1 MQSSRISRIMEA
13 LPKEAW
19 ARAPIE
25 RRLHFMHHEMFVP
38 HPEMVAA
45 IRAIIHRIRRCVL
58 EDKGAAI
65 FIEVPSGAGKT
76 TLVRFLKA
84 AMPDQV
90 TDEETK
96 IRVVAFS
103 VPKTVTLKQ
112 MDQSLLAA
120 LGDPKAG
127 SGTHYD
133 LDKRSISLLKTAGT
147 ELILI
152 DNIQDIPEKRRAG
165 GILQIG
171 NGIRDLIDG
180 SRRLVVLL
188 GTQDSRKILQS
199 NIQLMRRCSAKR
211 VISYFNPLE
220 PSGLSRLG
228 RFMREIDERLPLA
241 ECSGIGAMGSK
252 TTQQFAYA
260 TGGIQDYIFQI
271 LSAAVYHAVTDGREK
286 LSTEDLV
293 FGFEDTFQEL
303 SKGINPFK
311 GEAKRILN
319 QEGEPLHGLS
329 VAPLPNNAQARG
341 EANQ

>member
-1 MQSSRISRIMEA
+1 MQLPQMSKAMEA
-13 LPKEAW
+13 PPKEAW
-19 ARAPIE
+19 AQTSIE
-25 RRLHFMHHEMFVP
+25 IRLRFMNHEMFVP
-38 HPEMVAA
+38 HPEMVSA
-45 IRAIIHRIRRCVL
+45 IRAIRHRMNRCLV
-58 EDKGAAI
+58 EDKGSAM

-76 TLVRFLKA
+76 TLVRFFKS
-84 AMPDQV
+84 AMPDQI

-96 IRVVAFS
+96 VRVVSFS
-103 VPKTVTLKQ
+103 VPKTVNLKQ
-112 MDQSLLAA
+112 MDQALLSA

-152 DNIQDIPEKRRAG
+152 DNIQDIPEKRRAC

-171 NGIRDLIDG
+171 NGIRDLIEG

-188 GTQDSRKILQS
+188 GTQDSRKILLS

-211 VISYFNPLE
+211 VISYFSPLE

-228 RFMREIDERLPLA
+228 RFLREIDERLPLA
-241 ECSGIGAMGSK
+241 EYSGIGAMGSE

-286 LSTEDLV
+286 LNSEDLA

-303 SKGINPFK
+303 GNGINPFK
-311 GEAKRILN
+311 GECKRILN
-319 QEGEPLHGLS
+319 HEGEPLNGLFIS
-329 VAPLPNNAQARG
+329 AQPTMAPERG
-341 EANQ
+341 KSNQ